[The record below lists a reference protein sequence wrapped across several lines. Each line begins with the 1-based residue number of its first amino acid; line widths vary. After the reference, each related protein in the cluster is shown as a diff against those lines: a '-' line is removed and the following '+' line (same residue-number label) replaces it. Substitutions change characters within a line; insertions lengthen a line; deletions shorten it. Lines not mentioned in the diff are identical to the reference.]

1 MPLGCNLIMDPYV
14 ICNITRDSNPGP
26 WGKCRSAVPHER
38 ATCVHTRTCH
48 IAAEKQHRCLCSCS
62 GLSYSIE
69 ARSSAERRAQMSRQQ
84 SCFMF
89 RLLLKSQKWFSYQE
103 RTASAKATA
112 LSYWLLWDVE
122 WPSTL
127 HISLSSHFSLLW
139 YLRVRIHRHNITSR

>member
-1 MPLGCNLIMDPYV
+1 
-14 ICNITRDSNPGP
+14 
-26 WGKCRSAVPHER
+26 
-38 ATCVHTRTCH
+38 
-48 IAAEKQHRCLCSCS
+48 
-62 GLSYSIE
+62 
-69 ARSSAERRAQMSRQQ
+69 MSRQQ

-127 HISLSSHFSLLW
+127 HISLESAQQIGDFYAFLGVPRKFSRTSAIRCESPKA
-139 YLRVRIHRHNITSR
+139 YLYYTTCENFNNYFYGYIW